1 MMKPSLLATALCR
14 FCYPTSESGALDGG
28 SNWMWVK
35 LLLVVW
41 VFSASGCAA
50 YKIPELPP
58 GYPIESQ
65 PVPVVLRS
73 GSSPEFSQEHFAGAL
88 AKSGSVRLVE
98 RSTDPQPSHI
108 VAVLKPE
115 YDGKCFAEP
124 MLTVLTFGIV
134 PSIGCAPHGFRFEL
148 SGGPLAEPTLV
159 DARGDVSSIWG
170 WAALFLL
177 LSDDWV
183 GERGLSEYEARH
195 LGEAIH
201 HAVNAPPN

>member
-1 MMKPSLLATALCR
+1 MKLSIAATTLWRIC
-14 FCYPTSESGALDGG
+14 CPTSESAALDGD
-28 SNWMWVK
+28 SNWMCSK

-41 VFSASGCAA
+41 VFSVSGCVA
-50 YKIPELPP
+50 YKIPELSP
-58 GYPIESQ
+58 GYPIESR

-88 AKSGSVRLVE
+88 ERAASVRLVA
-98 RSTDPQPSHI
+98 RSNDPQPSHI
-108 VAVLKPE
+108 VAELKPE
-115 YDGKCFAEP
+115 YDGKCFSEP
-124 MLTVLTFGIV
+124 MLTVLTVGIV

-195 LGEAIH
+195 LGEAIQR
-201 HAVNAPPN
+201 AVNAPRN